1 MKNILAENM
10 LRFGTKNIS
19 ESDIRTKLTE
29 AEGMIIPMTI
39 NIPAQ
44 KNEQGVL
51 VAIPNALLTF
61 QIINTQG
68 TAGSMTGDFNSISQ
82 IHWSNG
88 SAKVSGKPTKD
99 GNGNIMGSFATD
111 AAGLKVLTSL
121 IGKKDMTGNLGV
133 KVTIQ
138 PQNQIV
144 LASPTVRFKERQ
156 QTVTP
161 TPVKKD

>member
-1 MKNILAENM
+1 M
-10 LRFGTKNIS
+10 
-19 ESDIRTKLTE
+19 
-29 AEGMIIPMTI
+29 
-39 NIPAQ
+39 
-44 KNEQGVL
+44 
-51 VAIPNALLTF
+51 
-61 QIINTQG
+61 
-68 TAGSMTGDFNSISQ
+68 
-82 IHWSNG
+82 
-88 SAKVSGKPTKD
+88 SGKPTKD
-99 GNGNIMGSFATD
+99 GNGNFMGSFATD

>member
-29 AEGMIIPMTI
+29 AAYTIIPVTI
-39 NIPAQ
+39 DIPAQ

-51 VAIPNALLTF
+51 VAIPNALLKF
-61 QIINTQG
+61 QIINTKG
-68 TAGSMTGDFNSISQ
+68 TEGSMTDGFESISQ
-82 IHWSNG
+82 IHWPNG

-99 GNGNIMGSFATD
+99 GNGSIVGSFATD
-111 AAGLKVLTSL
+111 AAGLKTLTSFV
-121 IGKKDMTGNLGV
+121 GKKDMTGTLGM

-138 PQNQIV
+138 PQNELV
-144 LASPTVRFKERQ
+144 PAPATVRFKERQ